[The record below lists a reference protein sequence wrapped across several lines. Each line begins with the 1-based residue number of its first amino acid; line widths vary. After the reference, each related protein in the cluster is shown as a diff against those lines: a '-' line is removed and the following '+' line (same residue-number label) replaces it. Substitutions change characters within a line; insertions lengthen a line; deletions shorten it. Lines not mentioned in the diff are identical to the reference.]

1 VVLLLSCLHNPYSLN
16 HGYNSYK
23 HFIYLLLFFFG
34 GFFVGA
40 AGEAHFDILYPGDA
54 TLFPRALLHFE
65 INLGT
70 KTASFVSALNSEN
83 PGTLVCTKLLSTSP
97 TQ

>member
-1 VVLLLSCLHNPYSLN
+1 MFAQSLFFN

-23 HFIYLLLFFFG
+23 HIFFLVWATG
-34 GFFVGA
+34 D
-40 AGEAHFDILYPGDA
+40 AHFDILYPGDA

-70 KTASFVSALNSEN
+70 KTASFISALNSEN
-83 PGTLVCTKLLSTSP
+83 PGTLVCTKSLSNSP

>member
-1 VVLLLSCLHNPYSLN
+1 VFARPLVFN

-23 HFIYLLLFFFG
+23 HFYLFIYFW

-40 AGEAHFDILYPGDA
+40 TGEAHFDILYPGDA

-83 PGTLVCTKLLSTSP
+83 PGTLVCTKSLSTSP